1 MRVDYSPGR
10 GVQVCAFNE
19 RWVTAIMLTGIRVIL
34 SNTSHPG
41 NIGAAARAMKTMG
54 LTQLVLVEP
63 KQFPAAE
70 ATARASG
77 ADDVLARARVES
89 GIDDALA
96 GCRLVI
102 GASARSRSIP
112 CPVIDP
118 GECARKLYAESRLGD
133 VAVLFGCEQSGLSN
147 AEIDRCHF
155 LVQIP
160 TNPAYGSLNLAA
172 AVQIICYE
180 ILVAHLGQTEDDRE
194 TGHAVVPV
202 DEMERFYT
210 HLEHTLVE
218 LDFLDP
224 QNPRH
229 LMRRLRRL
237 FNRARPDSNEMNI
250 LRGILSAALQ
260 QRGRKA

>member
-1 MRVDYSPGR
+1 
-10 GVQVCAFNE
+10 
-19 RWVTAIMLTGIRVIL
+19 MLAGIRVIL

-63 KQFPAAE
+63 KRFPDAE

-77 ADDVLARARVES
+77 ADDVLVKARLETD
-89 GIDDALA
+89 IDAALA

-118 GECARKLYAESRLGD
+118 GECACRLYAESLQGD
-133 VAVLFGCEQSGLSN
+133 VAILFGCEQNGLSN

-160 TNPAYGSLNLAA
+160 TNPDYSSLNLAA

-180 ILVAHLGQTEDDRE
+180 IMVAHLGHEE
-194 TGHAVVPV
+194 GGKEGGKEVGHAVVSV
-202 DEMERFYT
+202 DEMERFYA
-210 HLEHTLVE
+210 HLEHVLVE
-218 LDFLDP
+218 LEFLDP
-224 QNPRH
+224 RNPRH

-237 FNRARPDSNEMNI
+237 FNRARPDYNEINI

-260 QRGRKA
+260 RQGHKP